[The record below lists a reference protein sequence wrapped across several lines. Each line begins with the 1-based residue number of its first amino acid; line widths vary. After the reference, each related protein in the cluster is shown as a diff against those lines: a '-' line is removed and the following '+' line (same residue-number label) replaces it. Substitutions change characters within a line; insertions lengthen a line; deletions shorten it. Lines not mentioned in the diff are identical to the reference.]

1 MKKILTTIVAALVAL
16 SFSGIA
22 RAVPATDTMDRSIST
37 LENEKEGATKPDQKQ
52 QAQKQQA
59 QKGKKAKKAHK
70 QQKGAKKA
78 ARPATTEAPAGPAS
92 TAAPATA
99 PVSK

>member
-16 SFSGIA
+16 SFSGVA
-22 RAVPATDTMDRSIST
+22 SAVPATDTMDQSIST
-37 LENEKEGATKPDQKQ
+37 LENSKEGATKPD
-52 QAQKQQA
+52 QKQQA

-70 QQKGAKKA
+70 QQKSAKKP

-92 TAAPATA
+92 TAAPATT